1 VSDAE
6 RRERARARSGRV
18 ILHKAQLQ
26 PDELDLSPVDGAE
39 GVSLLTRLSIQSH
52 RMAGLSE
59 PTYTRR
65 NIPVRF
71 VPGRLT

>member
-1 VSDAE
+1 M
-6 RRERARARSGRV
+6 
-18 ILHKAQLQ
+18 LNKTQLL

-65 NIPVRF
+65 DIPIRF